1 MLPLNLAELEVSGLA
16 LVTAIDD
23 CPPIASGEGSV
34 VTAPFI
40 TREVHV
46 VASVD
51 VLGAY
56 GTVETITGTTIH
68 PVWSVDR
75 QEWVPLGE
83 LTQGEHLLSPHPSP
97 LRGRGTEGEGA
108 VTAIVLSVSLSRV
121 SQPVYN
127 IEVHGEHV
135 YQVGELGLLVHNAN
149 ECFRVMSNVEYAGA
163 RLGKWFDNPNDL
175 DWAGYKWVWNN
186 SDEAA
191 SWLRYLEN
199 SGEAGGLITRID
211 TLRDITDY
219 QGFLHPPQGI
229 ARLVPLEELGKAIR
243 IFP

>member
-1 MLPLNLAELEVSGLA
+1 VLE
-16 LVTAIDD
+16 
-23 CPPIASGEGSV
+23 
-34 VTAPFI
+34 
-40 TREVHV
+40 
-46 VASVD
+46 
-51 VLGAY
+51 
-56 GTVETITGTTIH
+56 GTTIH
-68 PVWSVDR
+68 PIWSLDR
-75 QEWVPLGE
+75 NNWVKLGE
-83 LTQGEHLLSPHPSP
+83 LEQGEQLLAQAGPATV
-97 LRGRGTEGEGA
+97 LC
-108 VTAIVLSVSLSRV
+108 VTILNDPTA
-121 SQPVYN
+121 VYN

-135 YQVGELGLLVHNAN
+135 YEVGELGVLVHNAN

-191 SWLRYLEN
+191 SWLQYLEN